1 MRVIERFKKLSPV
14 MKIVASV
21 TSFFSSA
28 AGIAALYFIF
38 HPLTNF
44 NPDVVGR
51 WDSDYSYP
59 VTDGT
64 LHFKGRTN
72 LFHEGKYNVSGVI
85 TLEGKIKEQGYKF
98 SYNVIGAGNWT
109 ADSERMSI
117 TLQNIHST
125 TKSIEVA
132 GIDITPQLVEKLS
145 GKPTPELS
153 DAYPSG
159 MSDEYSLE
167 FVSSD
172 IVVLQAT
179 DPFGKP
185 FKIQMHRQS

>member
-1 MRVIERFKKLSPV
+1 MLVDRFKKLSPA
-14 MKIVASV
+14 MKIVASIS
-21 TSFFSSA
+21 SFFGSL
-28 AGIAALYFIF
+28 AGIVAVYFIF
-38 HPLTNF
+38 YPITNF

-59 VTDGT
+59 ITDGT

-85 TLEGKIKEQGYKF
+85 TIEGKIKEQGYKF
-98 SYNVIGAGNWT
+98 SYNVVGAGNWT
-109 ADSERMSI
+109 ADSKRMSI
-117 TLQNIHST
+117 TLQNIHSS

-132 GIDITPQLVEKLS
+132 GIDLSPNLVEKLS
-145 GKPTPELS
+145 GKPAPELS
-153 DAYPSG
+153 YAYPSG

-167 FVSSD
+167 SVSPEMM
-172 IVVLQAT
+172 VLQAT

-185 FKIQMHRQS
+185 FQIQMHRQS

>member
-1 MRVIERFKKLSPV
+1 MPVIERFKKLSPA

-28 AGIAALYFIF
+28 AGIAALYLVF

-59 VTDGT
+59 ITDGT

-72 LFHEGKYNVSGVI
+72 LFHEGKYNVSGII
-85 TLEGKIKEQGYKF
+85 TLEGKIKGQGYKF

-109 ADSERMSI
+109 ADNERMSI
-117 TLQNIHST
+117 TLQNMHST
-125 TKSIEVA
+125 TKSIEIA
-132 GIDITPQLVEKLS
+132 GIDISPQLVEKLS
-145 GKPTPELS
+145 GKPAPELS

-159 MSDEYSLE
+159 MSDEYCLE
-167 FVSSD
+167 SVSPDS
-172 IVVLQAT
+172 VVLQAT